1 MFSLLS
7 IGRLP
12 KRYGKDFRLILVVPS
27 EFQWPSSRQSQR
39 LDKVWLLLLCF
50 FSIRSTTLLNVC
62 LGCRRAGPFCVRYSS
77 YHVSPSG
84 MVRRSTQIR
93 YRQRKSLFVVELLPN
108 SPPSHLLSL
117 RFLVSLYSVVSR
129 KKEELWERE
138 RECESWFGLNV
149 LYPSFSFQ
157 THPLL
162 SKGLW
167 SSCAAPRLL
176 SPFKSSALKIKS
188 KRKKKKKKKTTS
200 QSIGKTVLL
209 LLPCPTS
216 LYLTLLLLKG
226 HGPSSSSSLSAL
238 LFHVYTLTQ
247 MIKL

>member
-27 EFQWPSSRQSQR
+27 EFQWPSPRQSQR

-138 RECESWFGLNV
+138 RMRELVQLECFISIL
-149 LYPSFSFQ
+149 
-157 THPLL
+157 LL
-162 SKGLW
+162 SDTSSFVKGPLVVV
-167 SSCAAPRLL
+167 C
-176 SPFKSSALKIKS
+176 
-188 KRKKKKKKKTTS
+188 
-200 QSIGKTVLL
+200 
-209 LLPCPTS
+209 C
-216 LYLTLLLLKG
+216 
-226 HGPSSSSSLSAL
+226 SSS
-238 LFHVYTLTQ
+238 FITF
-247 MIKL
+247 